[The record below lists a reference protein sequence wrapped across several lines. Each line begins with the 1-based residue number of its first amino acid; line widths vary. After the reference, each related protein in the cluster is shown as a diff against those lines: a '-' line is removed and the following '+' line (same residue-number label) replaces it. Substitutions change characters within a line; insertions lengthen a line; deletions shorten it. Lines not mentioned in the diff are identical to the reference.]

1 MSSLTG
7 ATLTRRKIGQ
17 ILIILSTAV
26 VLIGL
31 FNINYP
37 GGNYPRGYGVHLLIS
52 DLISRGEIGHQD
64 GRNEL
69 KVYIPRNCVWHEE
82 CRKHP
87 AGAHDFR
94 SFFGCTVGW
103 YPSEACSKS
112 LLYSFIFSKY
122 PKYSSCTI
130 DHLSI
135 YKYNPSAEVG
145 EVEIEWFKEGIHFKH
160 LLTGCIV
167 IATIGFVLVITDTGR
182 KE

>member
-37 GGNYPRGYGVHLLIS
+37 RGNYLRGYGVHLFIS
-52 DLISRGEIGHQD
+52 DLISQGEIGHQH

-69 KVYIPRNCVWHEE
+69 EVPIPRNCVSEGLIPWEWRLSEE
-82 CRKHP
+82 CEKP
-87 AGAHDFR
+87 
-94 SFFGCTVGW
+94 
-103 YPSEACSKS
+103 
-112 LLYSFIFSKY
+112 LYSFIFSKY

-135 YKYNPSAEVG
+135 VKYKYNPSTGVLRRVEGV
-145 EVEIEWFKEGIHFKH
+145 VEIEWSKEGIHFKH